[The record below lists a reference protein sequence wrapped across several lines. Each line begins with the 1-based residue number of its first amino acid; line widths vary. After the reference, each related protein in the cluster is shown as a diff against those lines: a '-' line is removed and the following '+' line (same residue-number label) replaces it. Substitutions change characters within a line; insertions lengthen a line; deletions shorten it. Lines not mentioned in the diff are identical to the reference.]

1 MLGFRWGNS
10 SRIEF
15 DFLKNQKKNPEKSY
29 PLFSVSTTSIKEVA
43 DLKNK
48 IKNLEEAYLFFLP

>member
-29 PLFSVSTTSIKEVA
+29 TLFSVSTTSIKEVA